1 MRVLLDGVFNHVSS
15 DSPWFDRERRFAE
28 TGACESGSSSYR
40 AWFTF
45 REPKPDEPSPCAAST
60 KGGKDTYYTGWFGF
74 DTIPELVEQPAVND
88 LFTGPGGVVGD
99 WIGKGTAGWRLDVM
113 DNLSHG
119 FMRKIRDAAK
129 ATDPNALVLGEKWD
143 DASAY
148 LLGDQADSVMNYR
161 FRRAVIGLVNGDT
174 GDLDGAIDGL
184 TPSQFVETMRSVQE
198 DYPAAAFDALLNL
211 VDSHDTTRI
220 LWTLTPGADNPAEK
234 EDPANLAVGKAKL
247 RQVAALQ
254 MTWPG
259 MASIYYGTEAGLT
272 GQDDPDDRRTYP
284 WDSVD
289 TGLRDWY
296 AKLGQLRQGA
306 EALKSGDLTFLP
318 ADDTTGIV
326 SYVRRSPSQAAVVV
340 LNTSDKAQEAAL
352 VLNGVLPSGT
362 VLKDALG
369 DVTVTTGEEPS
380 MIDVPARGSL
390 VLLTGEGLDL
400 EGPAAAGE
408 VTALAGPGV
417 VNLSWAAVDGAA
429 GYEIWRSILPGGG
442 YELVGKG
449 AATTYND
456 SDVRNGTRYYYVV
469 RTVDGSG
476 NQGDPSPEV
485 SAAPELELFSARL
498 SGDASVTQAL
508 SATPDGR
515 IPAAV
520 TATGTDAPGATVGIR
535 AQVGIGSA
543 DGDPASTYAWS
554 EAAYVSDLD
563 GADVFEGTVVPE
575 EAGPFNVVLRVSTD
589 DGATWQYAD
598 LKGIVTADDA
608 AWEHRPDWALTL
620 TAVPGADTQAP
631 PVPSAP
637 VVQTVTDASITLA
650 WDAVAA
656 PDLLRYEILRGTSQG
671 GPLERIGTAVDP
683 SFTDDAVAS
692 GNDIR
697 VRRHSSGHQLQP
709 LRTFPRGRRQ
719 RPDPARGRDLHGQP
733 AREHAAQGDDPHR
746 RRLPGLGPGRNADD
760 EGRRPDVDHHPALH
774 RRRRPGVQVHTRL
787 LGGRGEGRRVRRAA
801 QPHLRGELGR
811 RRDAGD
817 RRHRR
822 QVAGPGQVPLTRR

>member
-1 MRVLLDGVFNHVSS
+1 
-15 DSPWFDRERRFAE
+15 
-28 TGACESGSSSYR
+28 
-40 AWFTF
+40 
-45 REPKPDEPSPCAAST
+45 
-60 KGGKDTYYTGWFGF
+60 
-74 DTIPELVEQPAVND
+74 
-88 LFTGPGGVVGD
+88 
-99 WIGKGTAGWRLDVM
+99 M

-284 WDSVD
+284 WDSID

-369 DVTVTTGEEPS
+369 DVTVTIGEEPS

-408 VTALAGPGV
+408 VSALAGPGV
-417 VNLSWAAVDGAA
+417 VNLSWAAG
-429 GYEIWRSILPGGG
+429 R
-442 YELVGKG
+442 
-449 AATTYND
+449 
-456 SDVRNGTRYYYVV
+456 RR
-469 RTVDGSG
+469 R
-476 NQGDPSPEV
+476 
-485 SAAPELELFSARL
+485 RL
-498 SGDASVTQAL
+498 
-508 SATPDGR
+508 R
-515 IPAAV
+515 
-520 TATGTDAPGATVGIR
+520 
-535 AQVGIGSA
+535 
-543 DGDPASTYAWS
+543 
-554 EAAYVSDLD
+554 DL
-563 GADVFEGTVVPE
+563 
-575 EAGPFNVVLRVSTD
+575 
-589 DGATWQYAD
+589 
-598 LKGIVTADDA
+598 
-608 AWEHRPDWALTL
+608 
-620 TAVPGADTQAP
+620 
-631 PVPSAP
+631 
-637 VVQTVTDASITLA
+637 
-650 WDAVAA
+650 
-656 PDLLRYEILRGTSQG
+656 
-671 GPLERIGTAVDP
+671 AVDP
-683 SFTDDAVAS
+683 S
-692 GNDIR
+692 
-697 VRRHSSGHQLQP
+697 
-709 LRTFPRGRRQ
+709 
-719 RPDPARGRDLHGQP
+719 
-733 AREHAAQGDDPHR
+733 
-746 RRLPGLGPGRNADD
+746 
-760 EGRRPDVDHHPALH
+760 
-774 RRRRPGVQVHTRL
+774 
-787 LGGRGEGRRVRRAA
+787 GRRVRAGGQGCGDHLQRQRCA
-801 QPHLRGELGR
+801 QRHPLLLRGADRGRLRKPGRSVARGVGRPRAGAVQRTAERGCLGHAGSLRHAR
-811 RRDAGD
+811 RSHPGGGHGH
-817 RRHRR
+817 RHRR
-822 QVAGPGQVPLTRR
+822 ARGDGRHSGPGGDRQRRWRPRLHLRLVRGRLRLGSRRRRRVRGHCGARGGGPVQRRPARLHRRWRDLAVRRPEGHRHSRRCGVGAPPGLGAHADRRARRRHAGPAGALGPRGPDGHRRLDHLGLGRGHGTRTCSATRSCVAHPKVAPWSGSGPRWTRRSPTTPWLQATNTCSPYGRSTPASTARTFPARLPAAPRPGPWT